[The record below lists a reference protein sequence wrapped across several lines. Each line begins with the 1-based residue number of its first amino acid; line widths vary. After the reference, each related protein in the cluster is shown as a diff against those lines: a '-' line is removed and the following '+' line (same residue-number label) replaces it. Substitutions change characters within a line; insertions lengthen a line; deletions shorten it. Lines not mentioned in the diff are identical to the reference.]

1 MSIAAPAS
9 RCVPP
14 VFTVCQPTAGIS
26 SSSMTPAASSAMPAS
41 GSVPGWRYIS
51 AEKYSLYD
59 KVRPI
64 VGFFGSFVRGDQ
76 PPLSDID
83 ILVEF
88 TPEKHTFDNFM
99 EVAYLLEEILG
110 RKVELIT
117 PEALSPHIGPHILRE
132 VERVPI
138 AA

>member
-1 MSIAAPAS
+1 MAKKTETKELIFQRILTKQEELTSFGVKNI
-9 RCVPP
+9 
-14 VFTVCQPTAGIS
+14 G
-26 SSSMTPAASSAMPAS
+26 
-41 GSVPGWRYIS
+41 
-51 AEKYSLYD
+51 L
-59 KVRPI
+59 
-64 VGFFGSFVRGDQ
+64 FGSFVRGDQ
-76 PPLSDID
+76 TPLSDID

-88 TPEKHTFDNFM
+88 IPEKHTFDNFM
-99 EVAYLLEEILG
+99 EVAFLLENLLG

>member
-1 MSIAAPAS
+1 MVEKADTKES
-9 RCVPP
+9 
-14 VFTVCQPTAGIS
+14 VFQRIIEGQKQLALLGVKNIG
-26 SSSMTPAASSAMPAS
+26 
-41 GSVPGWRYIS
+41 
-51 AEKYSLYD
+51 L
-59 KVRPI
+59 
-64 VGFFGSFVRGDQ
+64 FGSFVRGDQ
-76 PPLSDID
+76 TRSSDID

-88 TPEKHTFDNFM
+88 IPEKHTFDNFM
-99 EVAYLLEEILG
+99 EVAFLLDDLLG

>member
-1 MSIAAPAS
+1 MI
-9 RCVPP
+9 
-14 VFTVCQPTAGIS
+14 
-26 SSSMTPAASSAMPAS
+26 
-41 GSVPGWRYIS
+41 
-51 AEKYSLYD
+51 EKPNAKELIFKRILDEKKQLAFYGVKNIGL
-59 KVRPI
+59 
-64 VGFFGSFVRGDQ
+64 FGSFVRGDQ
-76 PPLSDID
+76 TLLSDID

-99 EVAYLLEEILG
+99 EVAFLLEKVLG